1 MPKQQSWQLD
11 PANYPFSHSTE
22 TRFAD
27 LDLLGHINNVSMA
40 GLFEHGRGMFNHAI
54 EVERRAP
61 GQRWLIVSVALEYIA
76 EAHFPEHVTI
86 ASGILRIGNSSW
98 DIASAAFQGGECK
111 AVCITTIVL
120 TDAKGP
126 TALPEGSS
134 EVVNDERARSSRKDS
149 EAGNVRGTILDG
161 VPAKSSLTS

>member
-1 MPKQQSWQLD
+1 MPKPQSWQLD
-11 PANYPFSHSTE
+11 PASYPFNHRTE

-61 GQRWLIVSVALEYIA
+61 GQRWLIVSVAIEYIA
-76 EAHFPEHVTI
+76 EAHFPEHVEI
-86 ASGILRIGNSSW
+86 ASGILRIGCSSW

-111 AVCITTIVL
+111 ATRITTIVL
-120 TDAKGP
+120 TDANGP
-126 TALPEGSS
+126 TPLPQELRA
-134 EVVNDERARSSRKDS
+134 EFERLHVK
-149 EAGNVRGTILDG
+149 L
-161 VPAKSSLTS
+161 P

>member
-1 MPKQQSWQLD
+1 MPKPQSWQLD
-11 PANYPFSHSTE
+11 PASYPFNHRAE

-54 EVERRAP
+54 AVERRAP

-76 EAHFPEHVTI
+76 EAHFPEHVEI
-86 ASGILRIGNSSW
+86 ASGILRIGRSSW

-111 AVCITTIVL
+111 ATCITTIVL
-120 TDAKGP
+120 TDATGP
-126 TALPEGSS
+126 TALPQELRA
-134 EVVNDERARSSRKDS
+134 EFERLHVKTA
-149 EAGNVRGTILDG
+149 
-161 VPAKSSLTS
+161 

>member
-1 MPKQQSWQLD
+1 MHTFKHHSHTMHVSTVKFQL
-11 PANYPFSHSTE
+11 PGGPVLVRQHH
-22 TRFAD
+22 
-27 LDLLGHINNVSMA
+27 LLGHINNVSMA

-76 EAHFPEHVTI
+76 EAHFPEHVEI

-111 AVCITTIVL
+111 ATCITTIVL
-120 TDAKGP
+120 TDANGP
-126 TALPEGSS
+126 TAIPQDLRGEF
-134 EVVNDERARSSRKDS
+134 ERLH
-149 EAGNVRGTILDG
+149 V
-161 VPAKSSLTS
+161 KSA

>member
-1 MPKQQSWQLD
+1 MPKPQSWQLD
-11 PANYPFSHSTE
+11 PANYPFKHRTE

-61 GQRWLIVSVALEYIA
+61 GQRWLIVSVAIEYIA
-76 EAHFPEHVTI
+76 EAHFPEHVEI
-86 ASGILRIGNSSW
+86 ASGILRIGSSSW

-111 AVCITTIVL
+111 ATCITTIVL
-120 TDAKGP
+120 TDANGP
-126 TALPEGSS
+126 TALPQDLRAEF
-134 EVVNDERARSSRKDS
+134 ERLH
-149 EAGNVRGTILDG
+149 VRVRTN
-161 VPAKSSLTS
+161 

>member
-1 MPKQQSWQLD
+1 MPKPQSWQLD
-11 PANYPFSHSTE
+11 PANYPFNHRAE

-76 EAHFPEHVTI
+76 EAHFPEHVEI

-111 AVCITTIVL
+111 ATCITTIVL
-120 TDAKGP
+120 TDANGP
-126 TALPEGSS
+126 TPLPQDLRAEF
-134 EVVNDERARSSRKDS
+134 ERLH
-149 EAGNVRGTILDG
+149 V
-161 VPAKSSLTS
+161 KSA

>member
-1 MPKQQSWQLD
+1 MPKPQSWQLD
-11 PANYPFSHSTE
+11 PANYPFNHRTE

-76 EAHFPEHVTI
+76 EAHFPEHVEI

-111 AVCITTIVL
+111 ATCVTTIVL
-120 TDAKGP
+120 TDANGP
-126 TALPEGSS
+126 TALPADLRAEF
-134 EVVNDERARSSRKDS
+134 ERLRVKA
-149 EAGNVRGTILDG
+149 A
-161 VPAKSSLTS
+161 